1 MLIDRRTFI
10 AKSAEVLGGL
20 GMVTASRAAS
30 QGQTPLLDAVIPSSG
45 ERIPRIGLGT
55 WRGFDVGGDRAARAE
70 LAAALQVFAAAG
82 ARMIDTSPMYQ
93 SSESVLGDLMSAA
106 RLRDRV
112 FLATKVWTSGR
123 EAGIRQ
129 MRDSLAKLRSDRV
142 ELMQIHNLLDWRT
155 HLRTLRAWKDEGR
168 VRYIGITHYQAS
180 AHASIAR
187 ILRDEPVDFLQL
199 NLSLDE
205 PEAAPEIL
213 SLCAGRGVAFIANRP
228 FGGGGAFGRTRGKPL
243 PPWAADYDIA
253 SWAQFLLKWVLSH
266 EEVTVA
272 IPGTSDPRHMAD
284 NLGAGRGR
292 LPDSRARARMAEFWR
307 SL

>member
-1 MLIDRRTFI
+1 MFIDRRTFI
-10 AKSAEVLGGL
+10 AKSAGVLGGL
-20 GMVTASRAAS
+20 GMVTASRALG
-30 QGQTPLLDAVIPSSG
+30 QEQTPLLDAVIPSSG

-55 WRGFDVGGDRAARAE
+55 WRGFDVGADAAARAE
-70 LAAALQVFAAAG
+70 LAAALQVFAASG

-129 MRDSLAKLRSDRV
+129 MRESLAKLRSDRV

-253 SWAQFLLKWVLSH
+253 SWAQFLLKWVFSH

-272 IPGTSDPRHMAD
+272 IPGTSDPGHMAD